1 MFGNAS
7 GNKSNIYEQGWSKFD
22 QQSFILDYFSVDWED
37 VLKTDDADNSTSMY
51 LDRINMLLDTFAPLK
66 RVNKYKMKFKSKPW
80 ITLGSQKSIS
90 VKNKFLKNV
99 IHKKD
104 PILKEEFHTNYKKYR
119 NLLSTLMKKSK
130 QAYYDKYFE
139 RNWNNIKNTW
149 KGIKSLISLKTVA
162 SNVPTVLSLD
172 NGDTITN
179 PYDIANISNNYFAS
193 IAETMKKA

>member
-1 MFGNAS
+1 
-7 GNKSNIYEQGWSKFD
+7 
-22 QQSFILDYFSVDWED
+22 
-37 VLKTDDADNSTSMY
+37 
-51 LDRINMLLDTFAPLK
+51 MLLDTFAPLK

-80 ITLGSQKSIS
+80 ITLGLQKSIS
-90 VKNKFLKNV
+90 VKNKLLKKFIN
-99 IHKKD
+99 KKD

-179 PYDIANISNNYFAS
+179 PYDIANTSNNYFAS
-193 IAETMKKA
+193 IAETMKKT